1 MRVISGKYRG
11 RTLQGPKHKGLRPTA
26 DRVKEALFNI
36 IGPRIIDADFLDL
49 FAGTG
54 GIGIEALS
62 RGAASVV
69 FSDIN
74 PQSIKLLRQNISFLT
89 PQEKVTVFQLRADKT
104 IEVLAAE
111 EKTFDLVFLD
121 PPFEADLLE
130 TTIIRINEFNLLRDG
145 GWLIAEHPDKIELF
159 ENGAPFVKTDIRS
172 YGDICLTFFLNSG
185 IESK

>member
-1 MRVISGKYRG
+1 MRVIAGKYRG

-36 IGPRIIDADFLDL
+36 IGSRIVDADFLDL

-69 FSDIN
+69 FSDMN
-74 PQSIKLLRQNISFLT
+74 PQSIKLLRQNVSFLE
-89 PQEKVTVFQLRADKT
+89 PQEKVYIYPLRAEKT
-104 IEVLAAE
+104 IEVLAKE
-111 EKTFDLVFLD
+111 QKNFDVIFLD
-121 PPFEADLLE
+121 PPFDAGLLDE
-130 TTIIRINEFNLLRDG
+130 TILQINEFNLLREA

-159 ENGAPFVKTDIRS
+159 KSGICPFVKEGTRR
-172 YGDICLTFFLNSG
+172 YGDICLTFFSHFVN
-185 IESK
+185 